1 MTTPTG
7 ITRNNLIQSKDKY
20 IKEVRK
26 ALQEAVSVLE
36 IERDAYQLQY
46 CDGEPDDVGQWA
58 YYNNISDI
66 DDVNRRR
73 IKWLKQLLRD
83 KSWRG

>member
-7 ITRNNLIQSKDKY
+7 ITRNDLIQSKDKY

-46 CDGEPDDVGQWA
+46 CDGEPDD
-58 YYNNISDI
+58 I
-66 DDVNRRR
+66 DDVNCRR